1 MMAAFKALSSNA
13 HYVLGGLGIASATV
27 LAALHDIPGSTAIA
41 LVAAI
46 VGVGIGA
53 GVAGG

>member
-1 MMAAFKALSSNA
+1 MMKKYA
-13 HYVLGGLGIASATV
+13 HYVLGAMGIASATT
-27 LAALHDIPGSTAIA
+27 LAALHDIQGTMAIT

-53 GVAGG
+53 GVSQGG

>member
-1 MMAAFKALSSNA
+1 MNSGLKSNA
-13 HYVLGGLGIASATV
+13 HYILGALGIASATT
-27 LAALHDIPGSTAIA
+27 LAALHDIPGSLAIT